1 MFKKFQN
8 KITRKWDFFIYRMAY
23 RSIKRMVK
31 SDIGFAYL
39 FKLYIDGW
47 IKENDLPD
55 SLKNA
60 TEYFYESIIE
70 HKNRR

>member
-1 MFKKFQN
+1 MLKKFKN
-8 KITRKWDFFIYRMAY
+8 KIIRKWDFFIYRMAY
-23 RSIKRMVK
+23 RSIKRMVE

-60 TEYFYESIIE
+60 TEYFYESLIE
-70 HKNRR
+70 KD

>member
-1 MFKKFQN
+1 MLKKFKN
-8 KITRKWDFFIYRMAY
+8 KIIRKWDFFIYIMAY
-23 RSIKRMVK
+23 RSIKRIVE

-55 SLKNA
+55 SLKSA
-60 TEYFYESIIE
+60 TECFYESLIE
-70 HKNRR
+70 KD

>member
-1 MFKKFQN
+1 MIDN
-8 KITRKWDFFIYRMAY
+8 
-23 RSIKRMVK
+23 
-31 SDIGFAYL
+31 YL

-60 TEYFYESIIE
+60 TEYFYESLVLSKG
-70 HKNRR
+70 KNYE

>member
-1 MFKKFQN
+1 MLKKFKN
-8 KITRKWDFFIYRMAY
+8 KIIRKWDFFIYRMAY
-23 RSIKRMVK
+23 RSIKRMVE

-60 TEYFYESIIE
+60 TEYFYESLIE
-70 HKNRR
+70 HRNRR